1 MEVIEVE
8 KKNIA
13 KVQERKK
20 GESEALAGKLGQ
32 LSVTISKQAGENDK
46 LFGTVTSMEIA
57 GALEKE
63 GHEIDKRKIM
73 LEEKPEDCIKKTVKI
88 NDENFYLTVGN
99 NFAHVTVPRE
109 NDPFMSDTR
118 MIAETLCSEITK
130 TMEMRLVL
138 QNISTHTN
146 TPKI

>member
-1 MEVIEVE
+1 MKVILKSDIERLGKAGEVVNVAVGYARNYLFPQGKALEASARNMEVIEVE

-20 GESEALAGKLGQ
+20 SESEALAGKLEQ
-32 LSVTISKQAGENDK
+32 LSLTISKQAGENDK

-73 LEEKPEDCIKKTVKI
+73 LEEPIKTLGIYSVPIRLHAEVTAQVKVWVVK
-88 NDENFYLTVGN
+88 E
-99 NFAHVTVPRE
+99 
-109 NDPFMSDTR
+109 
-118 MIAETLCSEITK
+118 
-130 TMEMRLVL
+130 
-138 QNISTHTN
+138 
-146 TPKI
+146 

>member
-1 MEVIEVE
+1 MKVILKSDIERLGKTGEVVNVAVGYARNYLFPQGKALEASARNMEVIEVE
-8 KKNIA
+8 KKNIV

-20 GESEALAGKLGQ
+20 GESEALAGKLEQ

-73 LEEKPEDCIKKTVKI
+73 LEEPIKTLGIYSVPIRLHAEVTAQVKVWVVK
-88 NDENFYLTVGN
+88 E
-99 NFAHVTVPRE
+99 
-109 NDPFMSDTR
+109 
-118 MIAETLCSEITK
+118 
-130 TMEMRLVL
+130 
-138 QNISTHTN
+138 
-146 TPKI
+146 